1 MSKKTYPYW
10 NSKIIKS
17 HLFSIAIYGF
27 IMNSTFLKTLQDAII
42 PWDHSHYYS
51 IGSFQEHF
59 MVFWSF
65 PCSTKIIIILIQW
78 LFVSRSVFV
87 LYKTRWRLLAWFK
100 TDNQLNR
107 FFTHNLLVFW
117 SIYSWLFAVLWWWKW
132 SLKVSFLVT
141 FEYHF
146 SYRFV
151 AFFTSRFSLK
161 LIFRVMY

>member
-1 MSKKTYPYW
+1 MSKKTNPYW

-51 IGSFQEHF
+51 IGPFQEHF

-78 LFVSRSVFV
+78 LFVSRSVFI

-117 SIYSWLFAVLWWWKW
+117 SIYSWFFAVIRGLVVVIVVTIGHFLGHFWV
-132 SLKVSFLVT
+132 SLFVSVCGF
-141 FEYHF
+141 F
-146 SYRFV
+146 SR
-151 AFFTSRFSLK
+151 RFSH
-161 LIFRVMY
+161 